1 MSKVRCATS
10 AKNYVCSIHDRQKEY
25 RKKQRS
31 DRPPSPLLHSTT
43 QALKHSLALAVYVT
57 PSQHIDRIGS
67 ELRHSVLTMRRDGAA
82 PPIGQG
88 SRTYP
93 TVGHGSR
100 VKRWLYRAM
109 AHHVIHHL
117 SKVSGGGSVVQPLKR
132 NPRGA
137 PRLSG

>member
-1 MSKVRCATS
+1 MYVQYMTAKKNT
-10 AKNYVCSIHDRQKEY
+10 AKNSEAIGQ
-25 RKKQRS
+25 
-31 DRPPSPLLHSTT
+31 PPRCYIQPLRHSNTR
-43 QALKHSLALAVYVT
+43 LALAVYVT

-88 SRTYP
+88 FRTYP

-117 SKVSGGGSVVQPLKR
+117 SKVSGGSVVQPLKR

>member
-1 MSKVRCATS
+1 MYVQYMTAKKNT
-10 AKNYVCSIHDRQKEY
+10 AKNSEAIGQ
-25 RKKQRS
+25 
-31 DRPPSPLLHSTT
+31 PPLLHSTT
-43 QALKHSLALAVYVT
+43 QALKHSNTRLALAVYVT

-67 ELRHSVLTMRRDGAA
+67 ELRHSALTMRRDGTAF
-82 PPIGQG
+82 PVGQG
-88 SRTYP
+88 FRTYP
-93 TVGHGSR
+93 TVTHGSR

-117 SKVSGGGSVVQPLKR
+117 SKVSGGSVVQPLKR